1 MHLLVIYS
9 LHTAQISTTPHVYR
23 RVRDTVWVRP
33 CLLLICSLLLLAS
46 AYLYTCWLLAYC
58 TFVYVTMSVIL
69 SCRSVWICHD
79 NLAISGTIQGDTA
92 HLVTTAQTPEQKKFS
107 CLPYYEQASS
117 PIGHSGGLALLAQA
131 LQYAFRQQTGQFSHS
146 STA

>member
-1 MHLLVIYS
+1 
-9 LHTAQISTTPHVYR
+9 
-23 RVRDTVWVRP
+23 
-33 CLLLICSLLLLAS
+33 
-46 AYLYTCWLLAYC
+46 
-58 TFVYVTMSVIL
+58 MSVIL

-117 PIGHSGGLALLAQA
+117 PIGHSVGLAWHGTKLARA
-131 LQYAFRQQTGQFSHS
+131 VLSARVAVFS
-146 STA
+146 